1 MPVETDVAAKA
12 IVAASIED
20 GGPYGPSK
28 KISKIIT

>member
-1 MPVETDVAAKA
+1 MPVEKDAVAKA

>member
-20 GGPYGPSK
+20 GGPYGPPK
-28 KISKIIT
+28 KYLKL